1 MICYGLGIDDPK
13 RIFGTTVG
21 LKEEFG
27 NNRVFDMPTSEN
39 AMTGVAI
46 GAGLVGYRSVM
57 VHQRLDFF
65 LLAMDQLVNG
75 AAKWHYMF
83 GGKTFVSITIR
94 LIVGRGWGQ
103 GPTHSQS
110 LQAWFAH
117 IPGLKVVMPST
128 AYDAKGLL
136 LSSIF
141 DNNPVIFIEHRW
153 LHNQIG
159 NVPKKEYRIPL
170 KKAKIIKKGND
181 LTIVSIS
188 YMTVEALKAIN
199 FLNQFRISC
208 ELIDLRSIS
217 PIDYSTIN
225 LSVKKTGRLLVLD
238 TGHSNVSVASE
249 IVARISM
256 NLFDFLKTAPKR
268 IALPDVPTPASFGLT
283 KNFYPGSKEIVECI
297 IKVLNKNIPMQYRHP
312 DGLWFGLTL
321 RARVVYAHK
330 IRVKEGEVITYD
342 DLTKSRFKG
351 KFCTRSGKH
360 AYNLSLLAAVI
371 EEKGEKAAEAWARG
385 LKSNLARKP
394 KGNDRAQV
402 KAIKEGLC
410 DVSLGNTYYMGKM
423 ATNKKNPEQKEWASA
438 VQLLFPK
445 LGGNGTHVNISGAA
459 MTRYGKNKANA
470 KKLLEFLSDDAAQKM
485 YAEQNFEY
493 PVKSGV
499 ARSPMV
505 ESWGS
510 FFPSDVNLETI
521 AKHRSTATKIM
532 DRVNFDG

>member
-1 MICYGLGIDDPK
+1 MVHRKISFTEAINEALFIAMKKEKKVICYGLGIDDPK
-13 RIFGTTVG
+13 RIFGSTVG
-21 LKEEFG
+21 LKEKFG

-39 AMTGVAI
+39 AMTGIAI

-83 GGKTFVSITIR
+83 GGKTFVPITIR

-181 LTIVSIS
+181 ITIVSIS
-188 YMTVEALKAIN
+188 YMIVEALKAIN
-199 FLNQFRISC
+199 FLNKFKISC

-238 TGHSNVSVASE
+238 TGHSNLSVASE

-268 IALPDVPTPASFGLT
+268 IALPDVPTPTSFALT
-283 KNFYPGSKEIVECI
+283 KNFYPGSKEIIECI
-297 IKVLNKNIPMQYRHP
+297 IKILNKNINTNKLSNNSEHHDVP
-312 DGLWFGLTL
+312 GSW
-321 RARVVYAHK
+321 
-330 IRVKEGEVITYD
+330 
-342 DLTKSRFKG
+342 FKG
-351 KFCTRSGKH
+351 PF
-360 AYNLSLLAAVI
+360 
-371 EEKGEKAAEAWARG
+371 
-385 LKSNLARKP
+385 
-394 KGNDRAQV
+394 
-402 KAIKEGLC
+402 
-410 DVSLGNTYYMGKM
+410 
-423 ATNKKNPEQKEWASA
+423 
-438 VQLLFPK
+438 
-445 LGGNGTHVNISGAA
+445 
-459 MTRYGKNKANA
+459 
-470 KKLLEFLSDDAAQKM
+470 
-485 YAEQNFEY
+485 
-493 PVKSGV
+493 
-499 ARSPMV
+499 
-505 ESWGS
+505 
-510 FFPSDVNLETI
+510 
-521 AKHRSTATKIM
+521 
-532 DRVNFDG
+532 